1 MNHPKEIIH
10 FSRERSANK
19 QLIRINL
26 QFPLANSPK
35 KGYTLY
41 VSSARA
47 GKGSVFALENA
58 QELIQRLNHSGK
70 KLSKS
75 HRRIAECIVSHYDKV
90 VFMTAS
96 KLGEYVGVSES
107 TVVRFAAA
115 LGYSGYP
122 QLQKALQELIRHRL
136 TASQRFEMTSDM
148 DHAQVLNKVLK
159 ADIMNIRSTLDELDL
174 NAFEKAIDRII
185 QARAIYVLGL
195 RASAP
200 IAEFFVHYLKY
211 IFSNVTVVTSGISD
225 VFEQLSRIGEDD
237 LLIGISFPRYTSRTI
252 EAMEFAHSRGASLI
266 AITDG
271 PLSPLHSTA
280 DVCLMAKSDMASF
293 VDSFAAPLSLINAL
307 IVALSQRR
315 RQEVSEHFAELEKI
329 WANYD
334 VYLAKSGE

>member
-1 MNHPKEIIH
+1 M
-10 FSRERSANK
+10 
-19 QLIRINL
+19 RINL
-26 QFPLANSPK
+26 TNLHFPLANSAK
-35 KGYTLY
+35 KGYTFFIWTAK
-41 VSSARA
+41 AR
-47 GKGSVFALENA
+47 KERVFVLENA

-211 IFSNVTVVTSGISD
+211 IFTNVTVVTSGISD